1 MGTRGTT
8 GTMARLFISYRR
20 DDQAGFAG
28 RLADDLGT
36 AFGADNVFRDIE
48 DIRPGEDFV
57 VALQKQFQ
65 GTGVM
70 LVMIGPAWLTAS
82 KNGVRRLH
90 DPGDFVRMEI
100 QAGLES
106 GKPVIPVL
114 VGGAL
119 MPTEAD
125 LPPALAGLARRQAVV
140 LSDAGWRSDVERLV
154 TSLRDQL
161 PTIGNQKP
169 EARSGGLILAG
180 GMLLVLL
187 AMFAAMRFLPE
198 NAGSSQPLI
207 AIPQQPALEIAGRW
221 TARVKYAWGDEY
233 NEVFEFKMLGKQ
245 VHGSA
250 TYLISRLTIE
260 QATLEDGWLRFIT
273 HSREMLGSDRPWK
286 DVTHRYTGQVTP
298 EGIRF
303 TLESEGGYSLN
314 PPLEFVVV
322 RASP

>member
-1 MGTRGTT
+1 MP
-8 GTMARLFISYRR
+8 ALFISYRR
-20 DDQAGFAG
+20 EDQAGFAG
-28 RLADDLGT
+28 RLADALGS

-57 VALQKQFQ
+57 VALQKQLH
-65 GTGVM
+65 GVGVM
-70 LVMIGPAWLTAS
+70 LVMIGPAWLTTS
-82 KNGVRRLH
+82 RNGVRRLD
-90 DPGDFVRMEI
+90 DPGDFVRLEVL
-100 QAGLES
+100 AGLES

-119 MPTEAD
+119 MPAEAD

-154 TSLRDQL
+154 TSLRDLL
-161 PTIGNQKP
+161 PAIGNKKP

-180 GMLLVLL
+180 ITLLVLL
-187 AMFAAMRFLPE
+187 AVFAAMRFLPE
-198 NAGSSQPLI
+198 KAGSPQPMP
-207 AIPQQPALEIAGRW
+207 ATRQQPAVEITGRW
-221 TARVKYAWGDEY
+221 TAPVKYAWGDEY
-233 NEVFEFKMLGKQ
+233 KEVFEFKMLGGQ

-250 TYLISRLTIE
+250 TYLSSRLTIE
-260 QATLEDGWLRFIT
+260 QASLEAGWLRFIT
-273 HSREMLGSDRPWK
+273 RSREMLGSDSPWK

-303 TLESEGGYSLN
+303 TLESEGGYSLH
-314 PPLEFVVV
+314 PPLEFVAV